1 MRHGGVPATIAPT
14 LAGLCLLTV
23 DLTLAGIARASATTQ
38 QPATETPAAAAASPT
53 AAPNARFDVREYRV
67 LGNSVLSNRQIEAVL
82 YPLLGDNKTIE
93 DVQTA
98 RGALEKIY
106 HDHGFATVFV
116 DIPEQE
122 VADKIVRLRV
132 TEGRLN
138 SVTVSGAR
146 YFSERKIV
154 AALPAATPGKVPSF
168 TALQG
173 QLNAV
178 NLRTP
183 DLTVVPVLR
192 AGPTP
197 GTADM
202 ALKVSDRLPLHG
214 SLELNNQYSPDTRPL
229 RALASL
235 SYNDLFQDFDTL
247 AAQYQT
253 SPQDTSE
260 VDVLAV
266 NYAWGASP
274 GAPHPSVYFINSN
287 SNVPTV
293 GTVGV
298 LGAGQ
303 IYGAR
308 LGFPLGGTLVP
319 SESLTLG
326 LDYKHF
332 HQTIGLASSPAIQTP
347 ISYLNLSLGYAGSW
361 SARLLEG
368 SFASTANLGPR
379 GALNDPEEFANKRF
393 QARANY
399 FYVKVDG
406 SLLLHLPVG
415 LQLLLRADGQLAAE
429 PLVNYESFVASGA
442 DGVRGYLEAEVLAD
456 RGIKGSAQLQ
466 SPVARWHTLPLG
478 ELFVFYDA
486 ARADTID
493 PLPGE
498 AALTR
503 LRSWGAGLHLLPG
516 KAVTGSLTWADPLLD
531 GPYTRRGESRI
542 LFIVRGLF

>member
-1 MRHGGVPATIAPT
+1 MVPIVTVGRVGCLGTILAILGGAYAY
-14 LAGLCLLTV
+14 G
-23 DLTLAGIARASATTQ
+23 ARAQ
-38 QPATETPAAAAASPT
+38 QPALQSSVPGAAAPAS
-53 AAPNARFDVREYRV
+53 AAPSARFDVHEYRV
-67 LGNSVLSNRQIEAVL
+67 LGNSVLSNREIEIVL
-82 YPLLGDNKTIE
+82 YPLLGDQKTID
-93 DVQTA
+93 DVQAA
-98 RGALEKIY
+98 RGALEKVY

-122 VADKIVRLRV
+122 VADKIVRLHV
-132 TEGRLN
+132 TEGRLH
-138 SVTVSGAR
+138 SVTISGAR

-154 AALPAATPGKVPSF
+154 AALPAATVGKVPSF

-178 NLRTP
+178 NTRTP

-214 SLELNNQYSPDTRPL
+214 SVELNNQYSPDTRPL
-229 RALASL
+229 RLLASL
-235 SYNDLFQDFDTL
+235 SYNDLFQNFDTL
-247 AAQYQT
+247 AAQYQI

-260 VDVLAV
+260 VKVLAV

-274 GAPHPSVYFINSN
+274 SALHPSIYFIDSK

-293 GTVGV
+293 GTIGV

-308 LGFPLGGTLVP
+308 FNFPLGGKLIPTEL
-319 SESLTLG
+319 LTLG
-326 LDYKHF
+326 LDYKDF
-332 HQTIGLASSPAIQTP
+332 QQTIGLASSPAVQTP

-361 SARLLEG
+361 SAKLLDG
-368 SFASTANLGPR
+368 TFASTANFGPR

-393 QARANY
+393 QARPNY
-399 FYVKVDG
+399 FYVRVDG
-406 SLLLHLPVG
+406 SMLVHLAGGV
-415 LQLLLRADGQLAAE
+415 QLLLRANGQWSEE

-456 RGIKGSAQLQ
+456 RGLKGSVQLQ
-466 SPVARWHTLPLG
+466 SPVAKWRTLPLG
-478 ELFVFYDA
+478 DLFVFYDA
-486 ARADTID
+486 ALAEVID
-493 PLPGE
+493 PLPDE
-498 AALTR
+498 TALR
-503 LRSWGAGLHLLPG
+503 HIRSWGAGIHLLPG
-516 KAVTGSLTWADPLLD
+516 KAITGSLTWADPLLD
-531 GPYTRRGESRI
+531 GPATRRGESRI